1 MNDTNKPLRTVLSDA
16 LTHLIQNWR
25 TTAAGLLTLAVTGG
39 AYLTVAPP
47 PGFTAKEVGWATF
60 AAGLAKVW
68 LSLIQ
73 KDGQGP
79 KAASTP
85 QN

>member
-1 MNDTNKPLRTVLSDA
+1 MSEPNKPLNAVLSDA
-16 LTHLIQNWR
+16 ITHIIQNWK
-25 TTAAGLLTLAVTGG
+25 TTVSGMLTLAVTGG

-47 PGFTAKEVGWATF
+47 PGFTAKELGWATF
-60 AAGLAKVW
+60 AVGLAKVW

-79 KAASTP
+79 SAT
-85 QN
+85 N

>member
-1 MNDTNKPLRTVLSDA
+1 MNEPLSTMLSDA
-16 LTHLIQNWR
+16 LTHIIANWK

-39 AYLTVAPP
+39 AYLTVSPP
-47 PGFTAKEVGWATF
+47 PGLTAKEMGWATF
-60 AAGLAKVW
+60 VVGLAKVW

-79 KAASTP
+79 SAT
-85 QN
+85 N